1 MDMGAAGPSTAGD
14 AQSGS
19 QSVICPACGHDNIP
33 GADACE
39 ECRQALTEARAA
51 ASTDAEETSL
61 LDRPLLE
68 LNPQR
73 PECVERDTSLAAVI
87 ARLKGR
93 NVGCVLVTGNGGE
106 LVGIFTERDV
116 LYRVAGLI
124 EDLDRIPV
132 ESLMTPDPTALKA
145 SDPISRALHMMVL
158 HGFRHVPIVDED
170 ARPVGFISF
179 RDIVSLMEQN
189 FVSA

>member
-1 MDMGAAGPSTAGD
+1 MGG
-14 AQSGS
+14 SGS
-19 QSVICPACGHDNIP
+19 QSVICPACGHDNVP
-33 GADACE
+33 GADVCE
-39 ECRQALTEARAA
+39 QCSQALTDTHADEGTAA
-51 ASTDAEETSL
+51 AETSL

-73 PECVERDTSLAAVI
+73 PECVERDASLADVI
-87 ARLKGR
+87 ARLQGR
-93 NVGCVLVTGNGGE
+93 NVGCVLVTGHGGE

-124 EDLDRIPV
+124 EDLHSVPV

-145 SDPISRALHMMVL
+145 SDPISRALHMMGL
-158 HGFRHVPIVDED
+158 HGFRHVPIIDDD

-189 FVSA
+189 LVNA